1 LRERE
6 RESKALLN
14 FVKSFFSFLLLT
26 LSFFIFSNSVSAAT
40 YYVAGDTGLDTNDGS
55 ISTPWKT
62 IQKAAD
68 TMVAGDTVN
77 VKGGITYIGSNFC
90 VNTNAVFCPAN
101 SGTSGSPIT
110 YQSWVGTG
118 TPILDGQNTT
128 YGIQTN
134 KSYLNISGFY
144 IKNLSSLGYGINISG
159 GAEDIVANNIIESTG
174 LFTYAIYFQYN
185 SGTNKAYNNIVYLG
199 NSGLGFYFRKNA
211 GAPTALAYNNIVIGT
226 GLGAIIGDNGITCTS
241 DYNLI
246 YGPSSQYSGTC
257 SAGVHDV
264 STDPQFVDS
273 SNGNYHIKPSSPAK
287 NTGITL
293 SDVTLDILGV
303 ARPQGSSYDIG
314 AYEYYNI
321 LVTLTTTPTTPSSNT
336 TPTIAGTASTI
347 GTATVSSVTYS
358 VDSGSWSSTGVTGT
372 DSFTIVVPTVSDDSH
387 TVRVRATDSYGNVS
401 DSTLYG
407 STTFTVD
414 TTAPTSNSVA
424 INSGAT
430 YSTSRSVTTLTL
442 SSTGASQMMISEDS
456 GFSEASWETYSTSKS
471 FDLSSTDG
479 TKTVYAKFKDESG
492 NTSSSVSDSIVLDTV
507 APSLGSFITP
517 RDYTKDDN
525 KPTLTFK
532 KATDSTSGI
541 SSYSVSLDSGK
552 NKNYSTSGIPATG
565 DTTKSSYLYKDDSNA
580 KIEYFNESDSDTT
593 NDEIR
598 VYFKGLNASE
608 LTEGKHSF
616 KVTVT
621 DKAGNE
627 NSSTQD
633 FYLDKTPPGIS
644 ELAIANISTVKKGQT
659 YTLSIFKR
667 IPSFSGKIEDP
678 FYGSEKTN
686 DDGSK
691 DTFDKVSSGIDN
703 INLTLKKLDGKKY
716 VNHFTK
722 DYSVTSNRFYITTP
736 YPLVD
741 GQYEVLITAKDKA
754 GNNSSYP
761 AFYLKIGNNSFLSL
775 ASSFVSNLFNNGK
788 DIKQINQP
796 TFLPSSKTTV
806 NILNS
811 VKQQRISTVQSFVSW
826 VANFI
831 SKLWRNTL
839 RLN

>member
-1 LRERE
+1 
-6 RESKALLN
+6 
-14 FVKSFFSFLLLT
+14 LLT

-77 VKGGITYIGSNFC
+77 VKGNITYTGNNNCSGSY
-90 VNTNAVFCPAN
+90 AVVCLKT
-101 SGTSGSPIT
+101 SGTSGNPIT
-110 YQSWVGTG
+110 FQGWSGTG
-118 TPILDGQNTT
+118 LPVIDHSNS
-128 YGIQTN
+128 TN
-134 KSYLNISGFY
+134 GFWGNGKSYITLSGLKITADSSTSNLLIMSGSNFVA
-144 IKNLSSLGYGINISG
+144 KNLILEASMNGMWLYNMTNSFVYNSVFFAKQGDYGLYIYSG
-159 GAEDIVANNIIESTG
+159 SNDTFKNNIFVDNPRGVVVVSSPGSTG
-174 LFTYAIYFQYN
+174 DYNLF
-185 SGTNKAYNNIVYLG
+185 YNNATNYTGISAGAHDVLSDPLFVGSSIGDYHIAA
-199 NSGLGFYFRKNA
+199 SSSAKNA
-211 GAPTALAYNNIVIGT
+211 GVDLTVSGVTTDIV
-226 GLGAIIGDNGITCTS
+226 
-241 DYNLI
+241 
-246 YGPSSQYSGTC
+246 
-257 SAGVHDV
+257 GV
-264 STDPQFVDS
+264 S
-273 SNGNYHIKPSSPAK
+273 
-287 NTGITL
+287 
-293 SDVTLDILGV
+293 
-303 ARPQGSSYDIG
+303 RPQGSAFDIG
-314 AYEYYNI
+314 AYEYYDI
-321 LVTLTTTPTTPSSNT
+321 PVTLTTTPTTPSTNT
-336 TPTIAGTASTI
+336 TPTIIGSTSTI
-347 GTATVSSVTYS
+347 SGATISSVSYS

-372 DSFTIVVPTVSDDSH
+372 DSFTVVVPALSDGSH

-430 YSTSRSVTTLTL
+430 YSTSRSVTLTL
-442 SSTGASQMMISEDS
+442 SSTGASQMMISENSDFT
-456 GFSEASWETYSTSKS
+456 GASWETYSTSKS
-471 FDLSSTDG
+471 FNLSSGDG

>member
-1 LRERE
+1 M
-6 RESKALLN
+6 
-14 FVKSFFSFLLLT
+14 LT

-77 VKGGITYIGSNFC
+77 VKGNITYTGNNNCSGSY
-90 VNTNAVFCPAN
+90 AVVCLKT
-101 SGTSGSPIT
+101 SGTSGNPIT
-110 YQSWVGTG
+110 FQGWSGTG
-118 TPILDGQNTT
+118 LPVIDHSNS
-128 YGIQTN
+128 TN
-134 KSYLNISGFY
+134 GFWGNGKSYITLSGLKITADSSTSNLLIMSGSNFVA
-144 IKNLSSLGYGINISG
+144 KNLILEASMNGMWLYNMTNSFVYNSVFFAKQGDYGLYIYSG
-159 GAEDIVANNIIESTG
+159 SNDTFKNNIFVDNPRGVVVVSSPGSTG
-174 LFTYAIYFQYN
+174 DYNLF
-185 SGTNKAYNNIVYLG
+185 YNNATNYTGISAGAHDVLSDPLFVGSSIGDYHIAA
-199 NSGLGFYFRKNA
+199 SSSAKNA
-211 GAPTALAYNNIVIGT
+211 GVDLTVSGVTTDIV
-226 GLGAIIGDNGITCTS
+226 
-241 DYNLI
+241 
-246 YGPSSQYSGTC
+246 
-257 SAGVHDV
+257 GV
-264 STDPQFVDS
+264 S
-273 SNGNYHIKPSSPAK
+273 
-287 NTGITL
+287 
-293 SDVTLDILGV
+293 
-303 ARPQGSSYDIG
+303 RPQGSAFDIG
-314 AYEYYNI
+314 AYEYYDI
-321 LVTLTTTPTTPSSNT
+321 PVTLTTTPTTPSTNT
-336 TPTIAGTASTI
+336 TPTIIGSTSTI
-347 GTATVSSVTYS
+347 SGATISSVSYS

-471 FDLSSTDG
+471 FNLSSGDG